1 MIVPQR
7 AAERARYARSMPA
20 MIRRIKPGWA
30 VGLPAL
36 GAVLAFI
43 VLAGTCDRTYSG
55 QGVTFKYPARA
66 RITVQY
72 ETITCEQDV
81 YCPPHAVLI
90 TDENSGSSLW
100 IDAVKGTDAG
110 RLVRTENGA
119 DPADVNAMF
128 DLIVETVRIKES
140 GNQ

>member
-1 MIVPQR
+1 
-7 AAERARYARSMPA
+7 MPA

-30 VGLPAL
+30 IGLPAL
-36 GAVLAFI
+36 GAVIAFI
-43 VLAGTCDRTYSG
+43 VLAGTCDRTYSDSDI
-55 QGVTFKYPARA
+55 TFKYPARA

-72 ETITCEQDV
+72 ESTTCEQDV
-81 YCPPHAVLI
+81 YCPDVFAVR
-90 TDENSGSSLW
+90 DESSGSSLW
-100 IDAVKGTDAG
+100 INAESGAEAG

-128 DLIVETVRIKES
+128 DLIVETVRLEES